1 MSALQGVI
9 GLAGGLGLFLYGMK
23 LCSEGLQKAAAHQ
36 LKQLVKVL
44 TKNPLRGVLV
54 GALVTL
60 GLQSS
65 SATSAIVV
73 GFTSASLMTLSQS
86 LSVLLG
92 SAIGSSLTVH
102 LIAFKL
108 TSLALVLIFVG
119 TFLCLFIKGSRYRSF
134 GQIFLGFGLIFYGM
148 FVMSSAMEPVK
159 DYPVVAQVI
168 INLERYPFFAFLV
181 ALVLTAI
188 FQSSAG
194 FLALLI
200 TLARQG
206 VVGPYALVPF
216 VLGAHLG
223 GTITGA
229 LSCLGVPGRES
240 KRAGLANLLFKLV
253 NGLIFLPLYR
263 PITRIILLSSP
274 DISRQIA
281 NAHTFF
287 SLVMA
292 VVFLPFTPQIAEFM
306 KRLVPDKVGGL
317 AEARYLK
324 ENLLEV
330 PELAV
335 DQAHRQTVEMGHII
349 YKEMLNQILPIL
361 CYENEALFDRF
372 SEIEQAVDS
381 LAKQIVKYV
390 TTLDINNFS
399 EDLLLR
405 SLQVLYAANDL
416 EHIGD
421 ILLNIASIGM
431 KITSEQLTFS
441 EEGYGEIETLY
452 HIVSNNYQQA
462 LKSFEDYDTKLASQI
477 LKEHPKIRR
486 YEKELRYSHFERMQ
500 LGNKKTL
507 ATSSLHLD
515 MIESL
520 LRIDNHT
527 INIAQGVIGIV

>member
-1 MSALQGVI
+1 MSALQGII

-23 LCSEGLQKAAAHQ
+23 LCSEGLQKAAAHR
-36 LKQLVKVL
+36 LKQLVKIL
-44 TKNPLRGVLV
+44 TKNSVRGVLV

-73 GFTSASLMTLSQS
+73 GFTSANMMTLSQA

-92 SAIGSSLTVH
+92 SAVGSSLTVH

-108 TSLALVLIFVG
+108 TYLALTLIFFG
-119 TFLCLFIKGSRYRSF
+119 AIFYLFIKRSRYRSV
-134 GQIFLGFGLIFYGM
+134 GQILLGFGLIFYGM
-148 FVMSSAMEPVK
+148 FVMSSAVEPVK
-159 DYPVVAQVI
+159 DFPMVAQVI
-168 INLERYPFFAFLV
+168 INLERYPLLAFLV
-181 ALVLTAI
+181 AVIITAVL
-188 FQSSAG
+188 QSSAG

-206 VVGPYALVPF
+206 MIGPYALVPF

-223 GTITGA
+223 GTITGVI
-229 LSCLGVPGRES
+229 SCLGVPGRES
-240 KRAGLANLLFKLV
+240 KRAGLANFLFKVV
-253 NGLIFLPLYR
+253 NGVVFLPFYR
-263 PITRIILLSSP
+263 PITMFVLGSSP
-274 DISRQIA
+274 DVSRQIA
-281 NAHTFF
+281 NAHTIF

-292 VVFLPFTPQIAEFM
+292 IGFLPFTTQIANFM
-306 KRLVPDKVGGL
+306 KRLIPDKAGGL
-317 AEARYLK
+317 AEAKYLK

-335 DQAHRQTVEMGHII
+335 DQAHRQTVEMGYII
-349 YKEMLNQILPIL
+349 YEEMLNQMLP
-361 CYENEALFDRF
+361 LFRSEDEELFERF
-372 SEIEQAVDS
+372 SYTEQAVDS

-421 ILLNIASIGM
+421 LLLNIARIGM
-431 KITSEQLTFS
+431 KITSEQLAFS
-441 EEGYGEIETLY
+441 EEGHKEIETLY
-452 HIVSNNYQQA
+452 NLTSNNFQQA
-462 LKSFEDYDTKLASQI
+462 LISLEKYDTKLASRI

-500 LGNKKTL
+500 SGNKRTL

-527 INIAQGVIGIV
+527 VNIAQGVVGIL